1 MKGSGKSERFAALR
15 RAARVWAIAAI
26 HGEAQRLSALHAALE
41 SRFGPGDRLVY
52 LGNYLGCGPSI
63 VETMDELL
71 RFRRAL
77 IARPGLFAYDVVY
90 LRGSQEEMWQKLQ
103 QLQFAVNPREVL
115 DWMLSRGVAS
125 TLVAYGG
132 DPKQGMAAAR
142 DGAISITR
150 WTNQLRA
157 GVAKM
162 PGHQILLS
170 SLRRAAYTDD
180 GALLFVHAGVDTSR
194 PLEAQGD
201 VLWWGGSSFGEWAAP
216 YQGFKRVVRGFDAAH
231 SGLVRTAHSL
241 SIDGGSG
248 FGGKLAAVCVDRTGE
263 VVERIEV

>member
-1 MKGSGKSERFAALR
+1 MKASERFAALR

-26 HGEAQRLSALHAALE
+26 HGEARRLAAMHDALAA
-41 SRFGPGDRLVY
+41 RFAPGDRLVY
-52 LGNYLGCGPSI
+52 LGNYLGCGPQI

-77 IARPGLFAYDVVY
+77 IAQPGMFAYDVVY

-115 DWMLSRGVAS
+115 DWMLSHGVAA
-125 TLVAYGG
+125 TLAAYGG
-132 DPKQGMAAAR
+132 EARQGLAAAR
-142 DGAISITR
+142 DGAVAITR

-157 GVAKM
+157 GVARM
-162 PGHQILLS
+162 PGHQALLS

-180 GALLFVHAGVDTSR
+180 GTLLFVHAGVDASR

-201 VLWWGGSSFGEWAAP
+201 VLWWGSAGFGEWPAS
-216 YQGFKRVVRGFDAAH
+216 YQGFRRVVRGFEPSHA
-231 SGLVRTAHSL
+231 GIVRSPYGL

-248 FGGKLAAVCVDRTGE
+248 FGGKLVATCLDRTGE
-263 VVERIEV
+263 IVERIEA

>member
-1 MKGSGKSERFAALR
+1 MKGSERFAALR

-26 HGEAQRLSALHAALE
+26 HGEARRLAAVHDALE
-41 SRFGPGDRLVY
+41 ARFAPGDRLVY
-52 LGNYLGCGPSI
+52 LGNYLGCGPH
-63 VETMDELL
+63 VAETMDELL

-77 IARPGLFAYDVVY
+77 IARPGMFAYDVVY

-115 DWMLSRGVAS
+115 DWMLSHGVAA
-125 TLVAYGG
+125 TLAAYGG
-132 DPKQGMAAAR
+132 EARQGLAAAR
-142 DGAISITR
+142 DGAIAITR

-157 GVAKM
+157 GVARM
-162 PGHQILLS
+162 PGHQALLS

-201 VLWWGGSSFGEWAAP
+201 VLWWGSAGFGEWPAP
-216 YQGFKRVVRGFDAAH
+216 YQGFRRVVRGFDPAH
-231 SGLVRTAHSL
+231 VGIVRGPHGL
-241 SIDGGSG
+241 SIDCGSG
-248 FGGKLAAVCVDRTGE
+248 FGGKLVAACLDRTGE
-263 VVERIEV
+263 IVERIEA